1 MIAGPN
7 FDHTE
12 VYEHKSHKNE
22 SLTLNEHDMRRI
34 LCVHFMSISHQC
46 RQIF

>member
-22 SLTLNEHDMRRI
+22 SLTLNKHDTQPSSVTHPHDIRE
-34 LCVHFMSISHQC
+34 
-46 RQIF
+46 